1 MRQNRKLLLPI
12 LALIFFTIL
21 FCLPGSALP
30 KEDWLSDIWF
40 DKWVHIGIFITLLWL
55 WCRALKLERSSAY
68 IIAIMVAVAYGLSI
82 EIIQDRLVTNRSFD
96 LGDLL
101 ADFIGSMLGVWL
113 WVRYKKINP
122 CRNRGRNQ
130 N

>member
-30 KEDWLSDIWF
+30 KEDWLSEIWF

-55 WCRALKLERSSAY
+55 WCRALKLERSLAY
-68 IIAIMVAVAYGLSI
+68 IIAIVVAVAYGLSI

-101 ADFIGSMLGVWL
+101 ADFIGSMFGVWL
-113 WVRYKKINP
+113 WVRRKKNKP
-122 CRNRGRNQ
+122 L
-130 N
+130 

>member
-40 DKWVHIGIFITLLWL
+40 DKWVHIGIFITLLLL
-55 WCRALKLERSSAY
+55 WCRALKLERSSTY
-68 IIAIMVAVAYGLSI
+68 VIAIMVAIAYGLSI

-113 WVRYKKINP
+113 WVRYKKNKP
-122 CRNRGRNQ
+122 L
-130 N
+130 